1 MINLTETVM
10 LLGNGPYTKNDFKI
24 GLSNSSYVIAAD
36 GGANAAHREGV
47 KAKFV
52 IGDMDS
58 VSAKVKAFYNKNELY
73 EINCQENTDLEK
85 CLRLSKAAKLIG
97 IGFLGGR
104 LDHELA
110 NLSALVKFPEQTC
123 ILIGSRDIC
132 FLCPS
137 LLSIKLPIGT
147 RFSVFPMSSIEG
159 TSEGLKYP
167 IDNLVLNPTKKI
179 GTSNEVVS
187 KVKLSFNHRSAIII
201 LPKKYLTNVLEVL

>member
-1 MINLTETVM
+1 M
-10 LLGNGPYTKNDFKI
+10 LLGNGPYSKNDFEM
-24 GLSNSSYVIAAD
+24 GLSISSYVIAAD
-36 GGANAAHREGV
+36 GGANAAYREGI

-58 VSAKVKAFYNKNELY
+58 VSAKVKAFYSNDEFY
-73 EINCQENTDLEK
+73 EIGSQDNTDFEK
-85 CLRLSKAAKLIG
+85 CLRLAKASKLIG

-110 NLSALVKFPEQTC
+110 NLSALVKFPEQKC

-132 FLCPS
+132 FLCPN
-137 LLSIKLPIGT
+137 LFSIKLPIGT
-147 RFSVFPMSSIEG
+147 RFSVFPMNQIEG
-159 TSEGLKYP
+159 TSKGLKYP
-167 IDNLVLNPTKKI
+167 IDNLVLNPIEKI

-187 KVKLSFNHRSAIII
+187 KVQLSFNDRSAIII

>member
-1 MINLTETVM
+1 M
-10 LLGNGPYTKNDFKI
+10 LVGNGPYSRNDFKKA
-24 GLSNSSYVIAAD
+24 LLKSSSVVVAD

-58 VSAKVKAFYNKNELY
+58 VSTKVKALY
-73 EINCQENTDLEK
+73 SKDEFCEIDCQDSTDLEK
-85 CLRLSKAAKLIG
+85 CLHLVNAPKFIG

-110 NLSALVKFPEQTC
+110 NLSALVKFPEKKF

-132 FLCPS
+132 FLCPN
-137 LLSIKLPIGT
+137 LLSIKLPVGT

-159 TSEGLKYP
+159 ASQGLKYP
-167 IDNLVLNPTKKI
+167 IDNLKLNPTKKV

-187 KVKLSFNHRSAIII
+187 KVQLSFNHRSAIII